1 MYHNPA
7 YIPTAPKVKTYECP
21 ECGKS
26 FRHKGNLIRHM
37 ALHDPELAVQEEA
50 MIGRQRKIQINDNFN
65 QIVDME
71 AISMQ
76 GLDGQQYLYLMLFS
90 FLTVVMVVDMILFNL
105 LEEVKTMVIRRP
117 HRA

>member
-26 FRHKGNLIRHM
+26 FRHKGILIKHM

-50 MIGRQRKIQINDNFN
+50 MIGRQRKIQINDNSN
-65 QIVDME
+65 QIVDMG

-76 GLDGQQYLYLMLFS
+76 GVDGQQYIVLEVIQLPDDK
-90 FLTVVMVVDMILFNL
+90 MVVDMIWFIL

-117 HRA
+117 RRA